1 MSAALYKRT
10 VKWKKKKNKRLA
22 KKKKKQEEDEFDE
35 ECTFKP
41 KINKTYKLKN
51 DTKNVFHDP
60 LWKTDK
66 PSRNAIKEHCKYL
79 GIDTIAYPDLMY
91 IGREALFAE
100 LPADG
105 PGDVEL
111 ETKAN
116 DIETKRNS
124 QMAKYQSRAIEVK
137 SNTADLDK
145 KNKGRDNESVFILT
159 VHSCQQL
166 KRADAFGKSDPYCII
181 FQDSYEVGRTPVI
194 KNTLE
199 PQWNFEVEMYL
210 KKKISILRLFCKC
223 LTKT

>member
-22 KKKKKQEEDEFDE
+22 KKKKQEEDEFDE

-66 PSRNAIKEHCKYL
+66 NYRNAIKEHCKYL

-100 LPADG
+100 LPAG
-105 PGDVEL
+105 W
-111 ETKAN
+111 T
-116 DIETKRNS
+116 
-124 QMAKYQSRAIEVK
+124 MH
-137 SNTADLDK
+137 ADDE
-145 KNKGRDNESVFILT
+145 DNPFFENILT
-159 VHSCQQL
+159 
-166 KRADAFGKSDPYCII
+166 GKKQWEHPL
-181 FQDSYEVGRTPVI
+181 DSKYRD
-194 KNTLE
+194 
-199 PQWNFEVEMYL
+199 MYKL
-210 KKKISILRLFCKC
+210 IVAKKKGECAQ
-223 LTKT
+223 